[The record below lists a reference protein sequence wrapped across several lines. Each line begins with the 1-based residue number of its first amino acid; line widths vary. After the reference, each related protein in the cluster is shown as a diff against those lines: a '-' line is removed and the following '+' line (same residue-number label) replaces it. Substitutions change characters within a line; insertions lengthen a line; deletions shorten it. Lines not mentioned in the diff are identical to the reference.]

1 MVPMKKFRFSM
12 ETVLHYRE
20 QLLDSLRIEHAAAI
34 ARVREQEAVVQTL
47 QQQFDE
53 VNAEYRDRK
62 QQGMTIADA
71 VGYDLMLRVQVKEI
85 EKANDELR
93 ARKRAEESKRKEVIH
108 AKTDKATIE
117 KLKEKKYQLYQKAVQ
132 KSEEQFIDE
141 FVSNARVMAGAAIH

>member
-1 MVPMKKFRFSM
+1 MKKFRFSM

-34 ARVREQEAVVQTL
+34 ARVREQEAVLQAL

-53 VNAEYRDRK
+53 VNEEYRDRK

-71 VGYDLMLRVQVKEI
+71 VGYDLMLRVQEKEI
-85 EKANDELR
+85 EKATEELR
-93 ARKRAEESKRKEVIH
+93 ARKRAEEAKRKEVIH

-117 KLKEKKYQLYQKAVQ
+117 KLKEKKYQMYQKAVQ

>member
-1 MVPMKKFRFSM
+1 MKKFRFSM

-34 ARVREQEAVVQTL
+34 ARVREQEAVLQAL

-53 VNAEYRDRK
+53 VNEEYRDRK

-71 VGYDLMLRVQVKEI
+71 VGYDLMLRVQEKEI
-85 EKANDELR
+85 EKANEELR
-93 ARKRAEESKRKEVIH
+93 VRKRAEEAKRKEVIH

-117 KLKEKKYQLYQKAVQ
+117 KLKEKKYQMYQKAVQ

>member
-62 QQGMTIADA
+62 QQVMT
-71 VGYDLMLRVQVKEI
+71 
-85 EKANDELR
+85 
-93 ARKRAEESKRKEVIH
+93 
-108 AKTDKATIE
+108 
-117 KLKEKKYQLYQKAVQ
+117 
-132 KSEEQFIDE
+132 
-141 FVSNARVMAGAAIH
+141 